1 MRPGAL
7 DGRTVQ
13 PKRSPAS
20 AVHTIYSP
28 LTAISDHTR
37 LQKALRIWRCDAME
51 AGVEVTRVKST
62 GTRKWIQRRKP
73 RERSD
78 MGLSARSDTSNL
90 DGHPNSETYA
100 LKAAQ
105 NVAPFQGSASEPASS
120 PRALPWAGLFQ
131 AVGLFQSFSI
141 AADSDERPGGS
152 CSCWT
157 RFNPATVKIIG

>member
-13 PKRSPAS
+13 PKRSPAV

-51 AGVEVTRVKST
+51 VGVEVTRVKST

-78 MGLSARSDTSNL
+78 MGLSARSDPSNL

-100 LKAAQ
+100 LKERHKMLR
-105 NVAPFQGSASEPASS
+105 PFRARRPNLPVHPGRCPGLVCFRRLACSNHSQLPLTPTSAREAHAVVGPDLT
-120 PRALPWAGLFQ
+120 PR
-131 AVGLFQSFSI
+131 
-141 AADSDERPGGS
+141 R
-152 CSCWT
+152 
-157 RFNPATVKIIG
+157 